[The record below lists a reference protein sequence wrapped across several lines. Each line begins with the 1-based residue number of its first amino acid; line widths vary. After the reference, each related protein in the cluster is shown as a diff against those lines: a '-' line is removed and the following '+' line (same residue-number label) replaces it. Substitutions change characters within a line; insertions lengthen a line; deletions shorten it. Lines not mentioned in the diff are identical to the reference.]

1 MLTTSST
8 KKVWLLAP
16 DIGENERLFVNEA
29 FDSNWIAPLGPNVNL
44 FEQEL
49 SNHFHNSN
57 VHIVNSGTSAIHL
70 ALKSLNVKEGDIV
83 LCQSFTFAGSAFPI
97 LYEKAV
103 PVFIDSEKDTWNLD
117 PNLLEDAILYY
128 QKKQIKPAA
137 IIVVHLY
144 GMPAKMNEI
153 ISIANKYEIPI
164 IEDAAEA
171 MGSLYENKNC
181 GTLTDIGIVSFNGNK
196 IITTSG
202 GGAIISNNINH
213 ISKARYLSNCAKDD
227 IHYYSHSDLGF
238 NYRMSNVLAGI
249 GRGQLMSL
257 QKKVEKKR
265 AIYNTYET
273 MLNQIDGISL
283 LPEPLNAYSNRW
295 LSNIILSAKLRDRI
309 SLDNLRT
316 KLNSYNIE
324 TRFLWNPM
332 HLQPV
337 FKEAQFFG
345 TSVSEELFKSG
356 ICLPS
361 TTTMT
366 DDDIVQVTNL
376 LKEMFYA

>member
-1 MLTTSST
+1 MLTVSST
-8 KKVWLLAP
+8 KKVWLLTP
-16 DIGENERLFVNEA
+16 DIGEDERRFVNEA
-29 FDSNWIAPLGPNVNL
+29 FDSNWVAPLGPNVNL
-44 FEQEL
+44 FEEEL

-128 QKKQIKPAA
+128 QKKNIKPAA

-153 ISIANKYEIPI
+153 ISISKKYEIPI

-171 MGSLYENKNC
+171 MGSEYENKNC

-202 GGAIISNNINH
+202 GGAIISNNIDH
-213 ISKARYLSNCAKDD
+213 ISKARYLSNCAKDN
-227 IHYYSHSDLGF
+227 IHYYSHSDVGF

-265 AIYNTYET
+265 FIYNTYEAF
-273 MLNQIDGISL
+273 LNQIEGVAFL
-283 LPEPLNAYSNRW
+283 QEPLNAYSNRW
-295 LSNIILSAKLRDRI
+295 LSNIVLSAELREKV
-309 SLDNLRT
+309 SLEDLRT
-316 KLNSYNIE
+316 KLSSHNIE

-332 HLQPV
+332 HLQPI
-337 FKEAQFFG
+337 FKDAVFFG
-345 TSVSEELFKSG
+345 SSISEELFKSG

-366 DDDIVQVTNL
+366 IDDIIRVANL
-376 LKEMFYA
+376 LKETLYA

>member
-1 MLTTSST
+1 MSIIDTQN
-8 KKVWLLAP
+8 KVWMLAP
-16 DIGENERLFVNEA
+16 DIGEAEKIFVKEA
-29 FDSNWIAPLGPNVNL
+29 FDSNWIAPLGPNVDK
-44 FEQEL
+44 FEDEL
-49 SNHFHNSN
+49 STHFNN
-57 VHIVNSGTSAIHL
+57 YDVHIVSSGTAAIHL
-70 ALKSLNVKEGDIV
+70 ALKVLKVKPNDVV

-97 LYEKAV
+97 LYEKAI

-128 QKKQIKPAA
+128 QQKNIKPAA
-137 IIVVHLY
+137 IIAVHLY

-153 ISIANKYEIPI
+153 VALSLKYDIPI

-171 MGSLYENKNC
+171 MGSVYEGNNC
-181 GTLTDIGIVSFNGNK
+181 GTIGDIGIVSFNGNK

-202 GGAIISNNINH
+202 GGAIISKNITYTN
-213 ISKARYLSNCAKDD
+213 KARFWSNGSRDNL
-227 IHYYSHSDLGF
+227 HYYSHSDIGY

-249 GRGQLMSL
+249 GRGQLQNL
-257 QKKVEKKR
+257 NKKVEAKR
-265 AIYNTYET
+265 FIYNTYKAILGE
-273 MLNQIDGISL
+273 IEGIHFL
-283 LPEPLNAYSNRW
+283 DEPENSVCNRW
-295 LSNIILSAKLRDRI
+295 LTNVIISKELQQQIDIDAIKKRFDKL
-309 SLDNLRT
+309 
-316 KLNSYNIE
+316 NIE

-337 FKEAQFFG
+337 FKEAKYFG
-345 TSVSEELFKSG
+345 GKVCEDLFKSG

-366 DDDIVQVTNL
+366 MEEVAEVANL

>member
-1 MLTTSST
+1 MLTVSST

-16 DIGENERLFVNEA
+16 DIGEDERCFVQEA

-44 FEQEL
+44 FEEEL

-70 ALKSLNVKEGDIV
+70 ALKSFNVREGDIV

-128 QKKQIKPAA
+128 QKKNIKPAA

-171 MGSLYENKNC
+171 MGSVYENKNC
-181 GTLTDIGIVSFNGNK
+181 GTLTEIGIVSFNGNK

-202 GGAIISNNINH
+202 GGAIISSNIDH
-213 ISKARYLSNCAKDD
+213 ISKARYLSNGAKDD
-227 IHYYSHSDLGF
+227 IHYYSHSDMGF

-249 GRGQLMSL
+249 GRGQLMNL
-257 QKKVEKKR
+257 QKKVAKKR
-265 AIYNTYET
+265 FIYDTYEQI
-273 MLNQIDGISL
+273 LNQIDGVTFL
-283 LPEPLNAYSNRW
+283 QEPVNAYSNRW
-295 LSNIILSAKLRDRI
+295 LSNIVLSEELRDRI
-309 SLDNLRT
+309 SLEDLRVS
-316 KLNSYNIE
+316 LNSHNIE

-332 HLQPV
+332 HLQPI
-337 FKEAQFFG
+337 FKDATFFG
-345 TSVSEELFKSG
+345 SSVSEELFKSG

-366 DDDIVQVTNL
+366 IDDIIRVANL

>member
-1 MLTTSST
+1 MLTLSST

-16 DIGENERLFVNEA
+16 DIGEYERFFVNEA
-29 FDSNWIAPLGPNVNL
+29 FDTNWIAPLGPNVNL
-44 FEQEL
+44 FEEEL
-49 SNHFHNSN
+49 SKHFHDSN

-70 ALKSLNVKEGDIV
+70 ALKSLNVKEGDII

-128 QKKQIKPAA
+128 QKKHIKPAA
-137 IIVVHLY
+137 IIIVHLY

-171 MGSLYENKNC
+171 MGSVYENKNC
-181 GTLTDIGIVSFNGNK
+181 GTLSDIGIVSFNGNK

-202 GGAIISNNINH
+202 GGAIISNNIDH
-213 ISKARYLSNCAKDD
+213 ISKAKYLSNCAKDD
-227 IHYYSHSDLGF
+227 IHFYSHRDVGF

-257 QKKVEKKR
+257 QQKVAKKR
-265 AIYNTYET
+265 FIYDTYDEI
-273 MLNQIDGISL
+273 LNQIDGVTFL
-283 LPEPLNAYSNRW
+283 QEPLNAYSNRW
-295 LSNIILSAKLRDRI
+295 LSNVLLSAELRQKT
-309 SLDNLRT
+309 SLENLRA
-316 KLNSYNIE
+316 KLNFHNIE

-332 HLQPV
+332 HLQPI
-337 FKEAQFFG
+337 FKDATFFG
-345 TSVSEELFKSG
+345 GSVSEELFKSG

-366 DDDIVQVTNL
+366 IDDIIRVTNII
-376 LKEMFYA
+376 KEVFYA